1 MSLWKL
7 IGLDRAP
14 GRQARGDDFASSA
27 EAMRGVV
34 ARLERLPPERA
45 RYLAL
50 FAYVLGRVANADL
63 EITAADTHAMEREIR
78 ALGGL
83 EEAEAVLVVEIA
95 KGQHRLFGSTDS
107 YPITREFARTATREQ
122 KLQLLQ
128 CLYAVSAAD
137 ATVSGTEESEI
148 RRIVNELDL
157 SHEEFIATRTAYR
170 EHIALLRDAARGDSP
185 RGDAPRSEP

>member
-14 GRQARGDDFASSA
+14 GRETPGDAHTPSA
-27 EAMRGVV
+27 DAMRSVV

-63 EITAADTHAMEREIR
+63 EITEAETHAMEREIR

-122 KLQLLQ
+122 KLQLLE

-137 ATVSGTEESEI
+137 TTVSGTEESEI

-157 SHEEFIATRTAYR
+157 SHEEFIATRSAFR
-170 EHIALLRDAARGDSP
+170 EHIALLRDAR
-185 RGDAPRSEP
+185 RGDAPRAEP